1 MTASVIPIRPD
12 VVPVAS
18 KTPLEVAIHG
28 SIAALAL
35 REISNRSGDFS
46 SMFRADLI
54 HAAVTNDIQLAQNS
68 LKEWLLESNR

>member
-12 VVPVAS
+12 VVPVLS
-18 KTPLEVAIHG
+18 QTPLEVAIHG

-35 REISNRSGDFS
+35 RETSNRSGDFAA
-46 SMFRADLI
+46 MFRADLI
-54 HAAVTNDIQLAQNS
+54 HAAVTNDIQLAQSS

>member
-12 VVPVAS
+12 VVPVIS
-18 KTPLEVAIHG
+18 QTPLEVAIHG

-35 REISNRSGDFS
+35 RDACNRGGDFA

-54 HAAVTNDIQLAQNS
+54 HAAVTNDIKMAQS
-68 LKEWLLESNR
+68 ALKEWLLELNR